1 MASKKIKDHMNELKV
16 IKHHINPQ
24 DLEVGK
30 EYHVPPFFS
39 ISRMDILITSK
50 QGSLINFKIVGE
62 TAEKGEKAM
71 EESSVLSRFIV
82 AKHSY

>member
-1 MASKKIKDHMNELKV
+1 MAITKKKIKDHMNELKV

-24 DLEVGK
+24 ELEIGK

-39 ISRMDILITSK
+39 IDRMDILITSK
-50 QGSLINFKIVGE
+50 QGSLISFKIVGE
-62 TAEKGEKAM
+62 NDEKSM

-82 AKHSY
+82 AKHTY